1 MAFLVLPAEMNVDWH
16 NVTFNNSQGME
27 SLSGTNYA
35 FCEVRGSCQ
44 TQLAVFEKIS

>member
-35 FCEVRGSCQ
+35 FCEVRGAAKHSQGC
-44 TQLAVFEKIS
+44 V